1 MAHEPQIKVPRD
13 TKDTP
18 TNVVTDD
25 ATETEAEAEET
36 PKDTLEV
43 EAEDQGTPME
53 VAKEGGTT
61 DAGIDEDYVAN
72 VTTARGL
79 GIHGRLQLRMTLLH
93 LRMIQ
98 L

>member
-53 VAKEGGTT
+53 VAKEGGAAE
-61 DAGIDEDYVAN
+61 AGIDEDYVAD
-72 VTTARGL
+72 VTTTQGTWDPWPTSA
-79 GIHGRLQLRMTLLH
+79 QDEPTPP
-93 LRMIQ
+93 
-98 L
+98 

>member
-1 MAHEPQIKVPRD
+1 MAQEPQIQVPGD
-13 TKDTP
+13 TEDTP
-18 TNVVTDD
+18 TDAAVDD
-25 ATETEAEAEET
+25 AIEVAVEAEE
-36 PKDTLEV
+36 TLEV
-43 EAEDQGTPME
+43 EAADQGTPME